1 MVRYWLPTIKEL
13 RKKKR
18 KRILKPGCRK
28 ITVENLKT
36 GEIFVEDCN
45 ILITARGQLN
55 NMSWPNIPGLD
66 KFQGKIM
73 HSGDWDEK

>member
-1 MVRYWLPTIKEL
+1 MVRECL
-13 RKKKR
+13 RKQGIYTKR
-18 KRILKPGCRK
+18 QANTDPERRK
-28 ITVENLKT
+28 LTVQNLKT
-36 GEIFVEDCN
+36 GEIFIEDCN

-73 HSGDWDEK
+73 HSGQWDES